1 VNPFSSVKLIFKRLS
16 LILRDVAICSFGKS
30 VKTAGSEKLS
40 KAVGIKIITA
50 KRWLEKCMLSTNLI
64 GGFDPFG
71 WLEKWIPG
79 HLMHFLIRLGVIAI
93 AIVFLIHR
101 IARYHNFLVKPL
113 WAVETFIF
121 FAILISYAIRT
132 EPWER
137 SRGIKEIVI
146 PLIGAVTPFA
156 LLLTPPSP
164 WTYRNIYGLYA
175 VFYWMTANTALT
187 LWGIWTL
194 RRSFSITVEVRTLVT
209 NGPYRWLRH
218 PIYIGEI
225 LTAGGVLVWRFSLR
239 NLVIFLIFVIIQ
251 ILRAGWE
258 EDKLKKYFPDYR
270 QSDILHGK
278 GLFNTPG

>member
-1 VNPFSSVKLIFKRLS
+1 MRQTRRFEKIKRN
-16 LILRDVAICSFGKS
+16 IK
-30 VKTAGSEKLS
+30 

-50 KRWLEKCMLSTNLI
+50 KKWLGKFMLSNNLT

-79 HLMHFLIRLGVIAI
+79 HLLHFLIRLGVIAI

-101 IARYHNFLVKPL
+101 IAQYHNFLVKPL

-132 EPWER
+132 EPRER
-137 SRGIKEIVI
+137 SSGIKEILI

-164 WTYRNIYGLYA
+164 WTYHNIYGLYA
-175 VFYWMTANTALT
+175 VFYWMTATTALT

-218 PIYIGEI
+218 PIYLGET
-225 LTAGGVLVWRFSLR
+225 LTAVGVLVWRFSLQS
-239 NLVIFLIFVIIQ
+239 LAIFLTFVIIQ
-251 ILRAGWE
+251 ILRARWE
-258 EDKLKKYFPDYR
+258 EDKLKKHFSNYLQKGDTTA
-270 QSDILHGK
+270 QSAILS
-278 GLFNTPG
+278 